1 MGSRSIRIDSSPE
14 EVRTPF
20 KFFGL
25 IMISLRKAYLLLDSL
40 HGPKEKDT
48 QMLADLAKTGIPH
61 QLVLTKLD
69 RAPATLW
76 TELGVALRNNPDR
89 GTLFRSASRAPLS
102 DDVDVEKLAMGVWQ
116 PLRGQLGFACDETIL
131 GVSSEEK
138 WGLPAL
144 RCSILQ
150 ACRAFRRNSAEDE
163 EYLRGLREMPV
174 VADEEKIEE
183 QQEDIEQA
191 EETGEGRKLTVQERL
206 REKFNDTNPM
216 RGKIFGGKKMLRQQI
231 YRW

>member
-1 MGSRSIRIDSSPE
+1 MGGRSIRINSSPE
-14 EVRTPF
+14 EVPKALSIF
-20 KFFGL
+20 SL

-48 QMLADLAKTGIPH
+48 QMLSDLAKTGIPH

-69 RAPATLW
+69 RAAATLW
-76 TELGVALRNNPDR
+76 TELGVTLRNNPDR

-102 DDVDVEKLAMGVWQ
+102 DDVDVEKLAMGVWE

-138 WGLPAL
+138 WGLSAL

-150 ACRAFRRNSAEDE
+150 ACGAFRQNSAENE
-163 EYLRGLREMPV
+163 EYLKGLREMPV
-174 VADEEKIEE
+174 VGDDGKIEE
-183 QQEDIEQA
+183 QLKVEQA
-191 EETGEGRKLTVQERL
+191 EEDGEERKLTVQERL
-206 REKFNDTNPM
+206 RAKFNDPNPM